1 MTANHDK
8 TAENLAAADQDIEN
22 ARSLIRAQEILVSRL
37 RAAGVNTR
45 SAEDLLKA
53 FMEGERLAIQ
63 RKERLLAT

>member
-1 MTANHDK
+1 MTLNDDK
-8 TAENLAAADQDIEN
+8 IAENLAAADQDIEN
-22 ARSLIRAQEILVSRL
+22 ARSLVRAQEILVSRL

-53 FMEGERLAIQ
+53 FMEGERLAMQ